1 MPQSRGVL
9 ADANAF
15 AVMTG
20 AIESL
25 RRMAQEQPHPVW
37 DATQQLI
44 LQQAARF
51 NGRVC
56 EPAFV
61 GSRTSGAAHGCS
73 FRGLATCVT
82 VASSPE
88 TKGMP
93 RLLGEVVSNAP
104 KSAVEFVSLHGRPP
118 GRGWLMLVDV
128 DVAHFLYI

>member
-37 DATQQLI
+37 DATHQLI

-51 NGRVC
+51 NGARLRTRLRRLPDVRR
-56 EPAFV
+56 
-61 GSRTSGAAHGCS
+61 GS
-73 FRGLATCVT
+73 
-82 VASSPE
+82 
-88 TKGMP
+88 
-93 RLLGEVVSNAP
+93 
-104 KSAVEFVSLHGRPP
+104 
-118 GRGWLMLVDV
+118 WL
-128 DVAHFLYI
+128 FLPWSRNLCDCCFFARD